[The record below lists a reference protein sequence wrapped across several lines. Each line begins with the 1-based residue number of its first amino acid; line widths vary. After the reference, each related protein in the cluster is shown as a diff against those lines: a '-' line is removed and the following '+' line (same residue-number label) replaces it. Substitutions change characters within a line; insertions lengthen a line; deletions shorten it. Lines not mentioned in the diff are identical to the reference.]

1 MCFMK
6 KKVILLI
13 FILMLLLSRYVFAL
27 EIQTELKVLEKFS
40 EKKYLENDQG
50 YVIKTLADINPDS
63 GEAIVELKLSNTA
76 KDVDNSGSMDFK
88 LSNGKKRK
96 EVVVESAKNLTNK
109 IYDNIDNVKMGI
121 VRFWGKDNMGYA
133 ASIMS
138 NVTSDKK
145 VIISHLDSIAE
156 MKTEP
161 GTNIE
166 AAILAANRMFTKKSK
181 NKIIILLTD
190 GIPNIDNEYNTDLE
204 TVFNNTKKTLQSIG
218 DKAYIISIM
227 TGVSDADL
235 DKEKHI
241 KPTDIVKRIFGT
253 DEKPTTGKFYNIS
266 DLDIDRVV
274 SENVYKD
281 LIKKVRNPI
290 NNVKMVDYFPKDI
303 IENFEFSY
311 VDKPNIGSIS
321 NEIRKNDNSIDWDIG
336 TLKAGSVATVRYKLK
351 IKDMKNKALLNKV
364 LSTNGDNKNI
374 GYNVVLD
381 TSPKIQLAE
390 IEKQNNINID
400 KNNKKING
408 IKKDNTTAKG
418 RLPQTG
424 ESLTIFIVFGLC
436 VVVLIV
442 LYKKVNNYK

>member
-1 MCFMK
+1 MK
-6 KKVILLI
+6 KKIVI
-13 FILMLLLSRYVFAL
+13 FIYIIAFILSSSVYAND
-27 EIQTELKVLEKFS
+27 IKTELKLFEKFS
-40 EKKYLENDQG
+40 EKKYLTNDQG
-50 YVIKTLADINPDS
+50 YLIKTVTDINKDI

-76 KDVDNSGSMDFK
+76 KDEESKEQLDTEIVLVVDNSGSMDFK
-88 LSNGKKRK
+88 LPNGKKRK
-96 EVVVESAKNLTNK
+96 EVVIESAKKLTNK

-138 NVTSDKK
+138 KVTSDKK

-166 AAILAANRMFTKKSK
+166 AAILAANRMFTKESK

-204 TVFNNTKKTLQSIG
+204 IVFNNTKKTLQSIG

-227 TGVSDADL
+227 TGVSDEDL
-235 DKEKHI
+235 DNKDDY
-241 KPTDIVKRIFGT
+241 KPTDVVKRIFGT

-321 NEIRKNDNSIDWDIG
+321 NEISKNDNSID
-336 TLKAGSVATVRYKLK
+336 
-351 IKDMKNKALLNKV
+351 
-364 LSTNGDNKNI
+364 
-374 GYNVVLD
+374 
-381 TSPKIQLAE
+381 
-390 IEKQNNINID
+390 
-400 KNNKKING
+400 
-408 IKKDNTTAKG
+408 
-418 RLPQTG
+418 
-424 ESLTIFIVFGLC
+424 
-436 VVVLIV
+436 
-442 LYKKVNNYK
+442 